1 MSATRA
7 QINLNKRAPIRVV
20 IMETVQIKR
29 EALKKILS
37 TAELLVDEV
46 EQALS
51 QDEIAKNR
59 MNDIRTGKLKGAP
72 EKELDIYLAK
82 RGIKIE

>member
-1 MSATRA
+1 
-7 QINLNKRAPIRVV
+7 
-20 IMETVQIKR
+20 METIQVKR

-37 TAELLVDEV
+37 TAELLVNEV

-59 MNDIRTGKLKGAP
+59 MNDIRAGKVKGKP
-72 EKELDIYLAK
+72 EEELDNYLDK
-82 RGIKIE
+82 RGIKIG

>member
-1 MSATRA
+1 
-7 QINLNKRAPIRVV
+7 
-20 IMETVQIKR
+20 METIQVKR

-59 MNDIRTGKLKGAP
+59 MNDIRAGKVKGKP
-72 EKELDIYLAK
+72 EEELDNYLGK